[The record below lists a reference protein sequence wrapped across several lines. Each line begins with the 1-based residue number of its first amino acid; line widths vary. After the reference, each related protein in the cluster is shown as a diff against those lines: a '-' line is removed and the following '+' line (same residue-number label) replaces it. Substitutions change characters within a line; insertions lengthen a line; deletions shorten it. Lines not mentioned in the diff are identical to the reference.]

1 MGIVRVVEWK
11 LACSA
16 QEADGRFRQAF
27 TSLDLAPEGPP
38 GSVKGTAKRAIKKN
52 RWAAEVAVDLT
63 SGAAGTVATC
73 RVDMAGSK
81 HFDLLDE
88 LADAVGADVLDDKG
102 LDEAVGRLGKASRLF
117 GRKEIRHVRYLL
129 RADELVEE
137 LGQGQY
143 TGKQGL
149 VVLTSSRLFFLEK
162 SLGSET
168 VEDFPIAAIS
178 SMSLHKKMSG
188 ETLLVHAAGTK
199 AEIKSMLHG
208 QGDALIR
215 AFWRVKQTAD
225 GAGATPPAAPD
236 DAIAQLE
243 RLAGLRDQGVLSSE
257 EFETKKIDLLRRI

>member
-11 LACSA
+11 LAGSV

-27 TSLDLAPEGPP
+27 TALDLTPEGPP
-38 GSVKGTAKRAIKKN
+38 GSVKGTAKRSIKRN
-52 RWAAEVAVDLT
+52 RWAAELAVDLT
-63 SGAAGTVATC
+63 PSAAGTVATC
-73 RVDMAGSK
+73 SVDMAGNK

-88 LADAVGADVLDDKG
+88 LADAVGADVLDDQG
-102 LDEAVGRLGKASRLF
+102 LDEAVGRLGKTSRLF

-129 RADELVEE
+129 SADELVEE

-149 VVLTSSRLFFLEK
+149 VVLTNSRLFFLEK

-178 SMSLHKKMSG
+178 SMSLHKKKSG
-188 ETLLVHAAGTK
+188 ETLLVHTAGTK
-199 AEIKSMLHG
+199 AEIKSMFHG

-225 GAGATPPAAPD
+225 VRNEEDRPSPPDLAEAP
-236 DAIAQLE
+236 QPT
-243 RLAGLRDQGVLSSE
+243 R
-257 EFETKKIDLLRRI
+257 